1 MELIEAKAS
10 AMDKNMKMIYLRSIY
25 SCFVSSRP
33 KILTY
38 HTRWLVCSLIMV
50 VLASRVAV

>member
-10 AMDKNMKMIYLRSIY
+10 AMGKNMKMIYLRSIY